1 MTNVTF
7 APKDMNPVNFN
18 AKDDLHG
25 IGYQPMSVQPKPKSS
40 SAEEERLTFGGH
52 RKGISGQVLIYF
64 WLLIKLYFFVFAVH
78 FVCKSV
84 S

>member
-40 SAEEERLTFGGH
+40 SVEEERLTFGGH
-52 RKGISGQVLIYF
+52 RKGISGQVRCL
-64 WLLIKLYFFVFAVH
+64 
-78 FVCKSV
+78 FVCFFSAFF
-84 S
+84 SLFNGP